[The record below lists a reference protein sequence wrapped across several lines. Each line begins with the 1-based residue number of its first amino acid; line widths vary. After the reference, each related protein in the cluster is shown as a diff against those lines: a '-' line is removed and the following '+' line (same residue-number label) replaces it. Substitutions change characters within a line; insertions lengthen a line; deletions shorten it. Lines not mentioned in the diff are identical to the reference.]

1 MFLRTCE
8 AGENSAEIKHRMSQT
23 RTAVN
28 ALISIWWQKN
38 IAKIKKLYI
47 YQTIIKS
54 ILVYDAEILQIPTGD
69 INKILSTK
77 MDVIRKSEEYQGWK
91 A

>member
-1 MFLRTCE
+1 M
-8 AGENSAEIKHRMSQT
+8 GENSAEIKQRMSQT

>member
-8 AGENSAEIKHRMSQT
+8 VGENSAEIKQRMSQT

>member
-8 AGENSAEIKHRMSQT
+8 VGENSAEIKHRMSQT

-28 ALISIWWQKN
+28 ALISIWWHKN
-38 IAKIKKLYI
+38 ITKIRKLYI
-47 YQTIIKS
+47 YQTIIQS

-69 INKILSTK
+69 INKILPTK